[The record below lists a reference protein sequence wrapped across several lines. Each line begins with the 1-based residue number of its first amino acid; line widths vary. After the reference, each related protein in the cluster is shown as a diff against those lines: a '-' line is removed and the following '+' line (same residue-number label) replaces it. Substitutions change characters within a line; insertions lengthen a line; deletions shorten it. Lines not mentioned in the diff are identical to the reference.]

1 MSFQNSNYGNKSP
14 IRRWDKGFEF
24 FSGDK
29 LNIKWVSEYA
39 KDFSQLMA
47 DNRLTG
53 TQLRGFY
60 NEFLRIR
67 DITAPQTERV
77 ILIKLLAA
85 KMSYR
90 KTAKSSE
97 IPDDMLTFISELVEQ
112 IGESE
117 TRFKDACYVMEAIV
131 GFFPKK

>member
-1 MSFQNSNYGNKSP
+1 MNYQNKSYD
-14 IRRWDKGFEF
+14 RRPAPRNWDKAFVF
-24 FSGDK
+24 FDGDK

-39 KDFSQLMA
+39 RDFSQLMA
-47 DNRLTG
+47 DNGLTG

-67 DITAPQTERV
+67 DITAPQTERL

-85 KMSYR
+85 KMAYR
-90 KTAKSSE
+90 KTARSSD
-97 IPDDMLTFISELVEQ
+97 IPQDMLTFITELVEQ
-112 IGESE
+112 IGEFESK
-117 TRFKDACYVMEAIV
+117 FKDACYVMEAIV

>member
-1 MSFQNSNYGNKSP
+1 MDYPNNNDRGRPTF
-14 IRRWDKGFEF
+14 RRWDKGFEF